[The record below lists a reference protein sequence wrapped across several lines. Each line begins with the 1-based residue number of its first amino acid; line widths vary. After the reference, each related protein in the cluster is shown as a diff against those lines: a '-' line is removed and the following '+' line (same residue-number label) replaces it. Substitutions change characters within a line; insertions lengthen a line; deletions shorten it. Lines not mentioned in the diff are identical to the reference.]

1 MAMVTPIQIPIVLVR
16 DPSIPEAVRDWTPRS
31 RLGLSILRAL
41 PYLPNDLALELVDRI
56 RSTAIIESELRA
68 KVLRG
73 WGLFQRGLIPR
84 QEIVEE
90 PLGVVCRKVVTTAG
104 VGFIVDAFQ
113 NSAELENMRY
123 HALGTGT
130 NAEAVGDTALQTE
143 LTTEYTGN
151 QRASGSITEAAAN
164 IFQTVGTNTLDSG
177 TPAVTEHGILSQQAT
192 GGGTLLDRSQFAAIN
207 LNGGNGDGLQTDY
220 RLTISSGG

>member
-1 MAMVTPIQIPIVLVR
+1 MAAIAPIRIPIIIER
-16 DPSIPEAVRDWTPRS
+16 DQRIPDAIRDWTPRS
-31 RLGLSILRAL
+31 RLGLSILRSL
-41 PYLPNDLALELVDRI
+41 PYLPDDLALELIERA
-56 RSTAIIESELRA
+56 RSVAIMESELRA
-68 KVLRG
+68 KVIRG
-73 WGLFQRGLIPR
+73 LGLFAKGLIPR
-84 QEIVEE
+84 EE
-90 PLGVVCRKVVTTAG
+90 LVIEDHGVVSRKVVTNAG

-113 NSAELENMRY
+113 NSAELENLRY

-151 QRASGSITEAAAN
+151 QRAQGTITESAAN

-177 TPAVTEHGILSQQAT
+177 TPAITEHGILSQQAT

-220 RLTISSGG
+220 RLTLTAGS